1 MDGIVMITDHR
12 LVLSAEPVLTL
23 GATHATPP
31 AVNQSRSGPA
41 GGVQLW
47 LSPTES
53 GSTPVCLASSAST
66 SDDIVDCA
74 GWARIFDTALR

>member
-1 MDGIVMITDHR
+1 MITDHR

-74 GWARIFDTALR
+74 GWAPIFDTALR